1 MGYRVSY
8 CEVVEDLSLTHRL
21 TALARREKKRKR
33 ERERQRESEYILHN
47 TLLHY

>member
-21 TALARREKKRKR
+21 TALARRE
-33 ERERQRESEYILHN
+33 ERERQGESEYILHN

>member
-21 TALARREKKRKR
+21 TALARRE
-33 ERERQRESEYILHN
+33 ERERDKERVNTYYII
-47 TLLHY
+47 HYFIIS